1 MPSPAK
7 HHVDQHVGARIR
19 LRRQILKVSQG
30 ALAADLG
37 LTFQQVQKYETGA
50 NRIAASTLHAA
61 AKVLRTTPEWFFEGL
76 PPTGPGGEPEP
87 SPAALALIRLGAC
100 PEGSAMAQAM
110 TALPRPLKRRI
121 LALLAVLAEDA
132 D

>member
-7 HHVDQHVGARIR
+7 HYVDQHVGARLR

-30 ALAADLG
+30 GLAADLG
-37 LTFQQVQKYETGA
+37 LTFQQIQKYETGA
-50 NRIAASTLHAA
+50 NRIAASTLYAA

-76 PPTGPGGEPEP
+76 PPTGPGGEPGP
-87 SPAALALIRLGAC
+87 SPAARALIALGAC

-110 TALPRPLKRRI
+110 TALPRPLKRRV